1 MMAQEYGHFD
11 DAKREYVITNPRTPF
26 PWINYLGN
34 EDFFGLISNTGGG
47 YNFYKDAKFRRITRY
62 RYNSVPMDSVG
73 RYFYIVEDRFQD
85 DLRAKTADAERPAAP
100 ERLIW
105 NPGWKPCKTELD
117 SYECRHGL
125 NYTRIT
131 GVKNKVRAS
140 VLYFVPLGVKA
151 EIQRLTLT
159 NESEGKK
166 TLRLFSYA
174 EWCLWN
180 AATDGENFQ
189 RNLSTGEVEV
199 EKVESQKSKDRFAQS
214 NGWTAIYH
222 KTEYKERR
230 NHYAYYSV
238 NCPVQGYDTDR
249 ESFVGLYNDLN
260 EPQVV
265 LAGHSADSLAH
276 GWSPI
281 ASHFIEVELAPGES
295 RDFIFVLG
303 YEENEESNKFEDSK
317 LKIKNSKLLT
327 SLGEKDHHIINKER
341 AHEVIRRFATVEAV
355 DQAFAELQ
363 ALWDELLSKYHVESD
378 DERLN
383 RMVNIW
389 NQYQCMVTFCMSRSA
404 SFFESGVGRGMG
416 FRDSNQDLVG
426 FVHQIPSRARQRILD
441 IAATQFPDGGCYHQY
456 QPLTKRG
463 NNDIGGGFNDD
474 PMWLIFGTTAYIRE
488 TGDFSILD
496 EMVPWDNQP
505 GTEVSLMEH
514 LRISFNHVVEN
525 LGPHGLPLIGRADW
539 NDCLNLNCFSM
550 DPNESF
556 QTTGNKTEGSQA
568 ESLMIAGLFVYCGRQ
583 FVELL
588 ETASLKDRFAERIKI
603 ASLKEEIEKMCQAV
617 EEFGWDGEW
626 YLRAYDYYGH
636 KVGSKENEEG
646 KIFIE
651 SQGWCGMA
659 RIGAEKG
666 MPEKALDSAARWLD
680 SEHGMV
686 LNYPAYT
693 TYHIELGEQSTYP
706 AGYKENGGIFCHN
719 NPWVIIAQ
727 TEAGRGNDAWTL
739 YKKIAPAWIQDQDL
753 HKVEPYVYCQ
763 MVAGKE
769 AAKPGEGKNSWLT
782 GTAAWNWLTIS
793 QHILGIRPTY
803 EGLMVD
809 PCIPSDMKEYT
820 VTRKWR
826 DAEYVITVKNPNGKQ
841 RAEKPTVLPY
851 EPGRHEVIIEL

>member
-1 MMAQEYGHFD
+1 MKAQYGHFD
-11 DAKREYVITNPRTPF
+11 DAHREYVITNPKTPF

-34 EDFFGLISNTGGG
+34 EDFFGLISNTAGG
-47 YNFYKDAKFRRITRY
+47 YDFYKDAKFRRITRY
-62 RYNSVPMDSVG
+62 RYNSVPMDNGG
-73 RYFYIVEDRFQD
+73 RYFYIKDGDVV
-85 DLRAKTADAERPAAP
+85 
-100 ERLIW
+100 W
-105 NPGWKPCKTELD
+105 NPGWKPCKTKLD
-117 SYECRHGL
+117 QYECRHGL

-131 GVKNKVRAS
+131 GEKNGLRVS
-140 VLYFVPLGVKA
+140 VLHFVPLGVKA
-151 EIQRLTLT
+151 EIQRMTISNVSKETKQL
-159 NESEGKK
+159 KV
-166 TLRLFSYA
+166 FSYT

-199 EKVESQKSKDRFAQS
+199 EQNDQF
-214 NGWTAIYH
+214 TALYH

-230 NHYAYYSV
+230 DHYAYYAV
-238 NCPVQGYDTDR
+238 NCAVAGYDTDR
-249 ESFVGLYNDLN
+249 ETFVGLYNDLS
-260 EPQVV
+260 EPEAV
-265 LAGHSADSLAH
+265 LSGSCRNSIAH

-281 ASHFIEVELAPGES
+281 ASHEIEVELAPNES
-295 RDFIFVLG
+295 KDLIFLLG
-303 YEENEESNKFEDSK
+303 YEENAQEEKFGTWNGE
-317 LKIKNSKLLT
+317 LT
-327 SLGEKDHHIINKER
+327 SLGERDHHVINKVR
-341 AHEVIRRFATVEAV
+341 AHEVIERFATVEAV
-355 DQAFAELQ
+355 EEAFAELCG
-363 ALWDELLSKYHVESD
+363 LWDELLSKYQVESS

-404 SFFESGVGRGMG
+404 SFFESGIGRGMG

-426 FVHQIPSRARQRILD
+426 FVHQIPARARQRIID
-441 IAATQFPDGGCYHQY
+441 IASTQFSDGGCYHQY

-488 TGDFSILD
+488 TGDYSILD
-496 EMVPWDNQP
+496 EMVPWDNEV
-505 GTEVSLMEH
+505 GSEVSMMEH
-514 LRISFNHVVEN
+514 LRVSFDHVVNN

-556 QTTGNKTEGSQA
+556 QTTGNRTEGSKA
-568 ESLMIAGLFVYCGRQ
+568 ESLMIAGLFVYCGREY
-583 FVELL
+583 VELCRTL
-588 ETASLKDRFAERIKI
+588 GMAEEVTR
-603 ASLKEEIEKMCQAV
+603 ALAHIEAMCQAV
-617 EEFGWDGEW
+617 EAHGWDGDW
-626 YLRAYDYYGH
+626 YLRAYDFYGH
-636 KVGSKENEEG
+636 KIGSSDNEEG

-651 SQGWCGMA
+651 SQGWCAMA
-659 RIGAEKG
+659 RIGEDKG
-666 MPEKALDSAARWLD
+666 MPEKALDSASKWLD

-693 TYHIELGEQSTYP
+693 RYHLEMGEQSTYP

-719 NPWVIIAQ
+719 NPWVMIAQ
-727 TEAGRGNDAWTL
+727 TAAGRGNDAWDL
-739 YKKIAPAWIQDQDL
+739 YRKIAPAWIEDHDL

-803 EGLMVD
+803 EGLVVA
-809 PCIPSDMKEYT
+809 PCIPSDLKEYT
-820 VTRKWR
+820 VKRKWR
-826 DAEYVITVKNPNGKQ
+826 DAQYVITIKNPNGKQ
-841 RAEKPTVLPY
+841 HADKPVLLTEKT
-851 EPGRHEVIIEL
+851 GKHEIAITL

>member
-1 MMAQEYGHFD
+1 MKQEQYGHFD
-11 DAKREYVITNPRTPF
+11 DAKREYVITNPKTPF

-62 RYNSVPMDSVG
+62 RYNSVPMDSAG
-73 RYFYIVEDRFQD
+73 RYFYLKDGDTV
-85 DLRAKTADAERPAAP
+85 
-100 ERLIW
+100 W
-105 NPGWKPCKTELD
+105 NPGWKPCKTALD

-131 GVKNKVRAS
+131 GVKNGVRAS
-140 VLYFVPLGVKA
+140 VLHFVPLGVKA

-159 NESEGKK
+159 NESNEPKQLK
-166 TLRLFSYA
+166 LFSYT

-189 RNLSTGEVEV
+189 RNLSTGEVEI
-199 EKVESQKSKDRFAQS
+199 ERAAGF
-214 NGWTAIYH
+214 TAMYH

-238 NCPVQGYDTDR
+238 NCPVDGYDTDR
-249 ESFVGLYNDLN
+249 ESFVGLYNELSG
-260 EPQVV
+260 PQAV
-265 LAGHSADSLAH
+265 LDGKATDSLAH

-281 ASHFIEVELAPGES
+281 ASHFLEVELKAGES

-303 YEENEESNKFEDSK
+303 YEENAEDAKFEAAKSDN
-317 LKIKNSKLLT
+317 LIT
-327 SLGEKDHHIINKER
+327 SLGEKDHHVINKVR

-355 DQAFAELQ
+355 EAAFAELN
-363 ALWDELLSKYHVESD
+363 ALWDELLSKYHLESG

-389 NQYQCMVTFCMSRSA
+389 NQYQCMITFCMSRSA

-426 FVHQIPSRARQRILD
+426 FVHQIPSRARQRIID
-441 IAATQFPDGGCYHQY
+441 IASTQFPDGGCYHQY

-496 EMVPWDNQP
+496 EQVPWDNEP
-505 GTEVSLMEH
+505 GSEVSLQEH
-514 LRISFNHVVEN
+514 LRISFDHVVNN

-556 QTTGNKTEGSQA
+556 QTTGNKTEGSKA

-583 FVELL
+583 YVELCRL
-588 ETASLKDRFAERIKI
+588 RGLNDEAKRAEGH
-603 ASLKEEIEKMCQAV
+603 IEAMCKAV
-617 EEFGWDGEW
+617 EQFGWDGEW
-626 YLRAYDYYGH
+626 YLRAYDYYGN
-636 KVGSKENEEG
+636 KVGSHENEEG
-646 KIFIE
+646 QIFIE

-659 RIGAEKG
+659 RIGAEQG
-666 MPEKALDSAARWLD
+666 MPEKALDSSARLLD

-803 EGLMVD
+803 QGLMVN
-809 PCIPSDMKEYT
+809 PCIPTDLKEYR
-820 VTRKWR
+820 VIRKWR
-826 DAEYVITVKNPNGKQ
+826 DAEYVITVKNPYGKQ
-841 RAEKPTVLPY
+841 RPDQPVVLPY
-851 EPGRHEVIIEL
+851 EPGRHEVEVVL